1 MNQFYEVEGQKYE
14 VGEDKLP
21 DFLLDFPN
29 ALRVEADVEEEKTDV
44 EKASNAAAV
53 SDDTP
58 EGDPVK
64 DGDPPYAVPISVW
77 NKSQQQRAP
86 LNNSADRKQNV
97 ERTLVDQLNSMH
109 NPEGGEDGFVF
120 SEDIAGSEAVKMEY
134 RENGEVVR
142 SQTVLLRGNSNETD
156 IGNLSSVQGYSDYLE
171 FVQGTE
177 SSAADKEAVA
187 RADAN
192 AETFMLSND
201 KAVEKKRQEILSRV
215 YPEGQELTE
224 EEIEAELLEYESNLE
239 RSRTGSFLSKRRGK
253 SWKETPT
260 DFYKRITPVESK
272 EGFMRSSVDQWGRG
286 GDDAPVEEDVLTI
299 DGISR
304 RFTASASS
312 PGGYYKYYKTGSDG
326 KTRVEASVEDR
337 NLFYA
342 NKFHHEQRVVS
353 DLTTESLL
361 EMGDEISGLSVA
373 GRNVMGGSAVA
384 GEGLVFTDGQE
395 AALEDQRRTIGD
407 NIENGSSQ
415 TAITIRNLR
424 SHGTPEMDAAADKVL
439 AEAVNEEL
447 DLNTST
453 QADSAAY
460 AADQRD
466 VVEED
471 LRERYNELLADGT
484 LDAWSLAKRSRNQS
498 SEVMSFDE
506 FAALPENDKL
516 FAKVY
521 NESQKDF
528 YVENQRGFDDATA
541 AVLAPNED
549 GTPNDLMAS
558 ISVKAQEAHKE
569 EYDITRSTAEKELN
583 DRFEKKYYN
592 ITNPIQRVEQK
603 RLLKEIETGE
613 FVGTKEEI
621 DAEYNRRVLAR
632 YDGNERL
639 KSVSARHEKALNK
652 ALEPVN
658 DKVNNTFQEL
668 VRQELEPIREKYAE
682 LAQQNHNIA
691 NAEFINLWQG
701 KGEKLIPKEEYASI
715 FTRLNDQGFGA
726 YNTKN
731 KRAAI
736 LIEWQGLESA
746 LRSTGEVDEAGIVK
760 RKKEYFHAMWEQL
773 AYNKDGETTV
783 FNQRSTVISMMDDLE
798 AEAKSRKAEGDEI
811 EYSGVLGDLKMAYD
825 GIAGAD
831 WMDHLTTSER
841 RAYKD
846 GVDTL
851 EETENMDA
859 SGVKNFFMGMGSTNI
874 IDWVPIASDIVDLG
888 DSIYV
893 KSLLDK
899 QVAHQKNPRKNK
911 PLTKSETNLLLMRK
925 YRDMSK
931 SHAASLS
938 NAYAAGNG
946 MPSSV
951 KLMGEMALMYAT
963 AGSSSLITRGVLT
976 AAKRKFVKKG
986 LTFAARRSALTPSKF
1001 TTKALDTLTQSFV
1014 TSLAGTPRVV
1024 SEAYKGMTPEMEFAY
1039 SQEGDEWVQAI
1050 VATEREGGS
1059 WGKKL
1064 TQEFGKNWVEV
1075 FTEKFGAHIP
1085 GMKNSLV
1092 GKLTPKEWEDISLR
1106 MMMGRYL
1113 RKKGI
1118 KPGGQAGLKKLK
1130 EMVGF
1135 DGLLSEVLEEFIAQ
1149 PPQNLIDG
1157 NDLFTGMDQD
1167 FVEQTLIST
1176 GAMTLAFGGLGVG
1189 SNVVNKMNGSQ
1200 NAYYWVDGASYA
1212 TAKQAQDAIQNLKDK
1227 NLLKKDTQIEISY
1240 DADALSAV
1248 NDLVKG
1254 TPMEN
1259 RVESSEIGLEVV
1271 DVAKAVEIEANNSL
1285 NLEERTIITENK
1297 ARLEEIK
1304 LEQDENAA
1312 REKELIES
1320 NQPVAKTKAEKRK
1333 LRKELAAT
1341 QAESRQL
1348 QSENNGLLAPII
1360 KKITAAKTESGY
1372 KRMVSRV
1379 RDFAQALDPNLSV
1392 VEVKTQEELGAYV
1405 SVAEKNKALKSHNIK
1420 VSVSKNGKETYTD
1433 TKTGKTI
1440 TKADIAKREIDLDA
1454 IDVSADKFLKSQGDL
1469 SQVHGSIL
1477 DLNDGTSVIVL
1488 NKTTSIEL
1496 GAKNVAAHEWLHRV
1510 LNKTF
1515 QNNPQ
1520 TALAVGRSL
1529 DKYLRNMNAKGISN
1543 SKLRARISNY
1553 QKTQGDAIAAEE
1565 TLTLFSDAIA
1575 NGEIVFSENMFTKVG
1590 DVLRRSLS
1598 AMGVK
1603 VNFSEAQDVFNF
1615 VRDYNRTM
1623 ESTNRSSK
1631 MPRGLRRT
1639 MAEGANL
1646 GGSIKY
1652 NSDAYLKILEET
1664 GLRTP
1669 QESVVKKSSD
1679 VAGLVER
1686 YDGNHKKMLRN
1697 AAAQTPDGRSVFDID
1712 VRPDKHGNTPVLIE
1726 SEFGQEI
1733 MPIVETTTKRLFD
1746 GIPDNIA
1753 SDAGVSRR
1761 SFQNDLIA
1769 EASALVQNE
1778 YDPSKQEIDKFISN
1792 RLNLRA
1798 NKLAERLGIPSAD
1811 QGATVRIDQQV
1822 EGSRKFDI
1830 AADDTSMNEFEERD
1844 MSIQGRDQDTQV
1856 DQTKRY
1862 TDTVNLDPK
1871 FTQEI
1876 ATTVSNAAV
1885 DINGLGYKDV
1895 KKLTTGVN
1903 APLSKVLDITAA
1915 QFGVDPKR
1923 IIKPADLNGK
1933 QRAAAQQYIK
1943 DNTQAL
1949 IDMLPEGETR
1959 SGVAT
1964 GVANTKLGDFYV
1976 KGGRGSYAG
1985 GATAAGKPTQTKN
1998 SDITSQEFRDV
2009 FGIKADGTFDNNK
2022 KHDGAIK
2029 ALVNQAAVVTA
2040 NQAIRENAI
2049 ATGSHSE
2056 ASIALLG
2063 DGRSQ
2068 VMFSKDVKP
2077 ENQEAYSE
2085 NYPALIREVGN
2096 ANVRDLES
2104 IQLAA
2109 QRAFGDKGLS
2119 VAEINKIAN
2128 SIYNQVIEYD
2138 RIKSEHETGLGARS
2152 VDMETS
2158 IGEFLE
2164 NNFKSEQLESSLISV
2179 LDRLGLPKDANGKTI
2194 SVGAHF
2200 LDIDRINSRRE
2211 DVVLLGSRMVAAG
2224 MSINEVAQTLV
2235 AIYGGMAK
2243 DAGKIADG
2251 RFIVVDGV
2259 VQLDPKWEDYKVDGK
2274 LVPGRKWKR
2283 ESKGPNKGKLKKNA
2297 NGGRVVQDNR
2307 RQAFAS
2313 TADFIAQLQKIKGL
2327 ESLSNPSQG
2336 VYKLNN
2342 SVLET
2347 KLIPESS
2354 AAFIKDP
2361 KFEGRKIQAGRARGV
2376 VEMILDMAFEKID
2389 SENGGYDYADLAMI
2403 LTSLG
2408 GQMTSPMR
2416 RSAYAEYTMVG
2427 IEDVIAN
2434 AKKKGLSVGS
2444 VTEYEHSI
2452 PQAEMT
2458 LRVLNSYLKNGK
2470 LDPKVWDGY
2479 KVAVISKAM
2488 DVVLIENGYRK
2499 RSPIDGR
2506 PRYYNTKTFR
2516 DPNIKPLK
2524 SHDPS
2529 KKGTPAE
2536 FVGKG
2541 FVEAGRIMSETGK
2554 ASQQDMITLNNA
2566 YRGIML
2572 SKDVP
2577 KGITVLD
2584 FDDTLATTKSN
2595 VLYTMPSESQW
2606 EFRADGNLYK
2616 VSRGTNGKLR
2626 IVNNKT
2632 GNIVSNKSPY
2642 AKLLSYHMMMERGAT
2657 KLELENT
2664 AKRMFFGGVVPTG
2677 ATLRKAPGQVS
2688 ASTKLTAEEFAKQG
2702 SDLLAE
2708 GAVFDFSEFDK
2719 VVDGKVAPLFEKAMK
2734 LYGKFGS
2741 KDMFILTAR
2750 SPASATAIKQFLDS
2764 QGLNIPIENIT
2775 GLGKSEASAKAQWIS
2790 DKIGEGY
2797 NDFYFA
2803 DDAIQNVEAVR
2814 DMLDQS
2820 DVKGKVQQARL
2831 RFSREAPAIV
2841 DNILDEAAVDLDSDF
2856 NIVLEETKNVGRQ
2869 KRFSPAKARQRG
2881 KNKGKFKFFI
2891 PPSADDFAGL
2901 CYSFLGKGK
2910 QGDKHKA
2917 WFKEHLF
2924 DPFSKGIRSINGM
2937 KNLVA
2942 AEIKALRKSTPGL
2955 RALLKKKPSGSEF
2968 TNEQAV
2974 RVHNWIKAG
2983 FMVPGLSTTDTAE
2996 MVERVEGDETLKAFA
3011 EGLSTILQSTNG
3023 VAEPGVSWLGGT
3035 INSDANDSLEAV
3047 RAAHL
3052 AEWKHNKDIIF
3063 SEENLN
3069 KIEAVYGSNFREALE
3084 DILYRM
3090 ETGSTQNRGKDR
3102 LLNNFTA
3109 WIHGS
3114 IGTTMFFNSRS
3125 AILQLIS
3132 WVNFINWTDNNPL
3145 AAAKAFANQKQY
3157 WSDVAM
3163 IFNSPYLKQRRSGL
3177 KTDLNAAELLTSV
3190 KDSKNPMKALIS
3202 HLLSLGFTP
3211 TQVAD
3216 SAAIA
3221 IGGSS
3226 FYRNKVNSYLKAGMT
3241 PQEANDKAFEE
3252 FMEIAEET
3260 QQSARPDRISQQQ
3273 ASPLGKFILAFQN
3286 TPMQMNRLMKKA
3298 AQDLVNGR
3306 GDTKSNV
3313 SRIIYYGTIQ
3323 SAIFYSMQ
3331 TLIFES
3337 LMGGDDDD
3345 DKLEKKK
3352 SYMINGMLDS
3362 LLRGSGMGGAVVA
3375 TLKNVVLEF
3384 LEQEEKEQDDN
3395 WLTQANHAYT
3405 MLEALNVSPP
3415 IGIKARKLYGAAT
3428 TWDYNRDIIKHMDK
3442 TSIDNPIYDAVGAV
3456 VESTANIPLSRLY
3469 NKVQNIREAMDSD
3482 NETWKRIAMF
3492 LGWSRWTLGAKN
3504 EAVLDAKGEIKE
3516 IKKEASKVK
3525 ADMKKAAKDVERQ
3538 AEEEEVEESNLLEQD
3553 EEREEGQKDIKCAA
3567 VSRSGKRCGKKVK
3580 GDGNYC
3586 TIHESAPQ
3594 RANGE
3599 KTQCTHVKSDKKR
3612 CKMKTTNQSG
3622 KCYYHD

>member
-29 ALRVEADVEEEKTDV
+29 ALRVEVDVEEEKEDV
-44 EKASNAAAV
+44 EKASNAAALSSV
-53 SDDTP
+53 P

-77 NKSQQQRAP
+77 NQAQQQRAP
-86 LNNSADRKQNV
+86 LSNTADRKQNV

-109 NPEGGEDGFVF
+109 NPEGSEDGFVF
-120 SEDIAGSEAVKMEY
+120 SEDIGGSEAVKMEY

-142 SQTVLLRGNSNETD
+142 SQTVLLRGDSNRTD

-171 FVQGTE
+171 FVQGIE
-177 SSAADKEAVA
+177 SDAADEEAVA

-201 KAVEKKRQEILSRV
+201 KAIEKKRQEILSRV

-224 EEIEAELLEYESNLE
+224 EEVEAELLEYESNLE
-239 RSRTGSFLSKRRGK
+239 RSRTGGFLSKKRGK
-253 SWKETPT
+253 NWKETPT
-260 DFYKRITPVESK
+260 DFYKRITPVESRK
-272 EGFMRSSVDQWGRG
+272 EFFRKSK
-286 GDDAPVEEDVLTI
+286 GDNIAVEEDVLTI

-304 RFTASASS
+304 RSTASDAS
-312 PGGYYKYYKTGSDG
+312 PGGYYMYYKTGPDG
-326 KTRVEASVEDR
+326 SMVEATVEDR

-361 EMGDEISGLSVA
+361 EIDNEISGLSVA

-384 GEGLVFTDGQE
+384 GEGVIFTDGQE
-395 AALEDQRRTIGD
+395 AALDEQRTLLGK
-407 NIENGSSQ
+407 NIEENGTSAQ
-415 TAITIRNLR
+415 ARYIRTVR
-424 SHGTPEMDAAADKVL
+424 EDGDDARADML
-439 AEAVNEEL
+439 LEREIDRQL

-453 QADSAAY
+453 QSDSAAY
-460 AADQRD
+460 VADQQD
-466 VVEED
+466 VVEAN

-484 LDAWSLAKRSRNQS
+484 LDAWSLAKRSRGQE
-498 SEVMSFDE
+498 SEVMSFEE
-506 FAALPENDKL
+506 FAALPENDEL

-528 YVENQRGFDDATA
+528 YVENQRGFDDAVA

-549 GTPNDLMAS
+549 GEPNELIAS
-558 ISVKAQEAHKE
+558 ISAKAQEVHQE
-569 EYDITRSTAEKELN
+569 EYDATRAAVEDELN
-583 DRFEKKYYN
+583 ERFNKKYYN
-592 ITNPIQRVEQK
+592 ITRPIQIAEEK
-603 RLLKEIETGE
+603 RLMKEIQNGE

-621 DAEYNRRVLAR
+621 DEEYRRRVLAK
-632 YDGNERL
+632 YESNKRL
-639 KSVSARHEKALNK
+639 QNVSERHEKALNK
-652 ALEPVN
+652 ALIPVN
-658 DKVNNTFQEL
+658 EKVNNTFQEL
-668 VRQELEPIREKYAE
+668 VNQELEPIREEYADR
-682 LAQQNHNIA
+682 AQRNHNIA

-701 KGEKLIPKEEYASI
+701 GEDKLIPKEKYAEI
-715 FTRLNDQGFGA
+715 FNTLNAKGFGA
-726 YNTKN
+726 FNTKN

-736 LIEWQGLESA
+736 LLEWQALEASY
-746 LRSTGEVDEAGIVK
+746 RSTGEVDEAGIAK
-760 RKKEYFHAMWEQL
+760 RKKEYYHSMWEQL
-773 AYNKDGETTV
+773 AYNKDGGTTV
-783 FNQRSTVISMMDDLE
+783 FNDRSTVISMMDDLE
-798 AEAKSRKAEGDEI
+798 AVAKKRKAGGEDAK
-811 EYSGVLGDLKMAYD
+811 YSGVLGELKMAYD
-825 GIAGAD
+825 GIVGTD
-831 WMDHLTTSER
+831 WKDYLTKEER
-841 RAYKD
+841 RTYAD
-846 GVDTL
+846 GVDAL
-851 EETENMDA
+851 KATENMNS
-859 SGVKNFFMGMGSTNI
+859 SGVKNFFMGMGSTNV

-888 DSIYV
+888 DSIYI
-893 KSLLDK
+893 KSLLDR
-899 QVAHQKNPRKNK
+899 QLAHQKNPRKNK

-925 YRDMSK
+925 YKDMSK

-938 NAYAAGNG
+938 NAYTAGNG

-963 AGSSSLITRGVLT
+963 AGSSSLITRGVLMS
-976 AAKRKFVKKG
+976 AKRKFVKKG
-986 LTFAARRSALTPSKF
+986 LSFAARRSALTPSKF

-1024 SEAYKGMTPEMEFAY
+1024 SESYKGMTPEMEFAY
-1039 SQEGDEWVQAI
+1039 SQEGEEWIQAI
-1050 VATEREGGS
+1050 RAGEPEGNS
-1059 WGKKL
+1059 WGKELAKA
-1064 TQEFGKNWVEV
+1064 FGNNWVET

-1085 GMKNSLV
+1085 GIKNSLV
-1092 GKLTPKEWEDISLR
+1092 GKLTPKEWEDISLS
-1106 MMMGRYL
+1106 MFMGRYL

-1118 KPGGQAGLKKLK
+1118 KPGGQAGLKKFK

-1135 DGLLSEVLEEFIAQ
+1135 DGLISEVLEEFIAQ

-1176 GAMTLAFGGLGVG
+1176 GAMTIAFGGLGVG
-1189 SNVVNKMNGSQ
+1189 SNVINKMNGSQ

-1212 TAKQAQDAIQNLKDK
+1212 TAEQAKEAVQNLKDK

-1240 DADALSAV
+1240 DADALSDI
-1248 NDLVKG
+1248 NSIVKG

-1259 RVESSEIGLEVV
+1259 RVQNTDIGLEVV

-1285 NLEERTIITENK
+1285 SLEERTIISENK

-1312 REKELIES
+1312 REKELVKS
-1320 NQPVAKTKAEKRK
+1320 NQPVAKTRAEKRK

-1341 QAESRQL
+1341 QAEAREL
-1348 QSENNGLLAPII
+1348 QSENNALLSPIVQKLTKARTEKGYDRLV
-1360 KKITAAKTESGY
+1360 KK
-1372 KRMVSRV
+1372 V
-1379 RDFAQALDPNLSV
+1379 RAFAQKLDPNLSV
-1392 VEVKTQEELGAYV
+1392 VEVKTQEELGSYV
-1405 SVAEKNKALKSHNIK
+1405 GVSEKNKALKTHGVK
-1420 VSVSKNGKETYTD
+1420 VSVDKKGKETYTD
-1433 TKTGKTI
+1433 IKTGKTI
-1440 TKADIAKREIDLDA
+1440 TKAELAKREID
-1454 IDVSADKFLKSQGDL
+1454 IDKINTDSDNYLKSQGDL
-1469 SQVHGSIL
+1469 SQVHGTIL

-1488 NKTTSIEL
+1488 NKTASINL
-1496 GAKNVAAHEWLHRV
+1496 GAKNVASHEWLHRV

-1515 QNNPQ
+1515 LNNPQ

-1529 DKYLRNMNAKGISN
+1529 DRYIRNMNPSAIAN

-1553 QKTQGDAIAAEE
+1553 QKTQGEIVSAEE
-1565 TLTLFSDAIA
+1565 TLNVFSDAIA
-1575 NGEIVFSENMFTKVG
+1575 NGEIVFNENMFTRVG
-1590 DVLRRSLS
+1590 DTVRRAFS

-1603 VNFSEAQDVFNF
+1603 VKFNEAQDVFNF
-1615 VRDYNRTM
+1615 IRDYNRTM
-1623 ESTNRSSK
+1623 ENTNKSDNMS
-1631 MPRGLRRT
+1631 RGLRRT
-1639 MAEGANL
+1639 MAEGANI
-1646 GGSIKY
+1646 GGQIKY
-1652 NSDAYLKILEET
+1652 ESDAYNTLLEET

-1669 QESVVKKSSD
+1669 TEKSITKSSD
-1679 VAGLVER
+1679 VAKLVDK
-1686 YDGNHKKMLRN
+1686 YDGNHKKMIRK
-1697 AAAQTPDGRSVFDID
+1697 AAAQAPDGRSVFDIN

-1746 GIPDNIA
+1746 GIPENIA

-1769 EASALVQNE
+1769 EASAIVQNE

-1798 NKLAERLGIPSAD
+1798 NSLAERLGIPSAD
-1811 QGATVRIDQQV
+1811 QGASVSLDQQV
-1822 EGSRKFDI
+1822 EGARKFDI
-1830 AADDTSMNEFEERD
+1830 AADDTSMNEFEEQD
-1844 MSIQGRDQDTQV
+1844 MSIQGRGREVEVEQA
-1856 DQTKRY
+1856 KRY
-1862 TDTVNLDPK
+1862 VDTVNLDPESK
-1871 FTQEI
+1871 QEI
-1876 ATTVSNAAV
+1876 DTVVSNAAIDV
-1885 DINGLGYKDV
+1885 NGLGYKDV

-1903 APLSKVLDITAA
+1903 APLSRVLDITAA

-1923 IIKPADLNGK
+1923 IVKPSDLNGK
-1933 QRAAAQQYIK
+1933 QRTAAQQYIK

-1949 IDMLPEGETR
+1949 MEMLPEGETR
-1959 SGVAT
+1959 SGIAT

-1985 GATAAGKPTQTKN
+1985 GATAAGKPTQTKR
-1998 SDITSQEFRDV
+1998 SDLTQEEFRGM
-2009 FGIKADGTFDNNK
+2009 FGIKPDGTFDTK
-2022 KHDGAIK
+2022 KKNDGAIK
-2029 ALVNQAAVVTA
+2029 ALVNQAAIITA
-2040 NQAIRENAI
+2040 NQAIRENAM

-2056 ASIALLG
+2056 ASVALLG

-2068 VMFSKDVKP
+2068 AMFSKDVKP
-2077 ENQEAYSE
+2077 ENQEAYNES
-2085 NYPALIREVGN
+2085 YPALISEVGS

-2109 QRAFGDKGLS
+2109 QRVFGGKGLS
-2119 VAEINKIAN
+2119 VAEINKIAK
-2128 SIYNQVIEYD
+2128 SIYNQTIEYD
-2138 RIKSEHETGLGARS
+2138 RIKSEHETGVGARR
-2152 VDMETS
+2152 VDMDQT

-2164 NNFKSEQLESSLISV
+2164 NNFKSEQLDSSIISI
-2179 LDRLGLPKDANGKTI
+2179 LEKLGLPKDVNGKTI
-2194 SVGAHF
+2194 AVGTHF

-2211 DVVLLGSRMVAAG
+2211 DVVLLGNRMVDAG

-2251 RFIVVDGV
+2251 RFIVVNGV
-2259 VQLDPKWEDYKVDGK
+2259 VQLDPKWEDHKVDGK
-2274 LVPGRKWKR
+2274 MVPGRKWKR

-2297 NGGRVVQDNR
+2297 NGNRVAQDNR

-2347 KLIPESS
+2347 RLIPESS
-2354 AAFIKDP
+2354 AAFVKDP
-2361 KFEGRKIQAGRARGV
+2361 KFEGRKIQAERSRGV

-2389 SENGGYDYADLAMI
+2389 AKDGGYDYADLAMI

-2434 AKKKGLSVGS
+2434 AKKNGVSVGS

-2488 DVVLIENGYRK
+2488 DTVLIENGYRK
-2499 RSPIDGR
+2499 RSPIDGK

-2516 DPNIKPLK
+2516 DPNIKPLR

-2536 FVGKG
+2536 FVGQG
-2541 FVEAGRIMSETGK
+2541 FVEAGRVMGETGK
-2554 ASQQDMITLNNA
+2554 ASQQDLIALSNA
-2566 YRGIML
+2566 YRGIRL
-2572 SKDVP
+2572 SRGVP

-2595 VLYTMPSESQW
+2595 VLYTMPSDSQW

-2616 VSRGTNGKLR
+2616 VSRGTNGTLK
-2626 IVNNKT
+2626 IINNKT
-2632 GNIVSNKSPY
+2632 GNLVSNKSPY
-2642 AKLLSYHMMMERGAT
+2642 AKLLSYHMMIERGASEQ
-2657 KLELENT
+2657 ELEKA
-2664 AKRMFFGGVVPTG
+2664 AKRMFFRGEVPTG

-2688 ASTKLTAEEFAKQG
+2688 ASNKLTAEEFAKQG

-2750 SPASATAIKQFLDS
+2750 SPASAPAIKQFLDS

-2831 RFSREAPAIV
+2831 RFSREAPGIV
-2841 DNILDEAAVDLDSDF
+2841 DNILDEAALDLDSDF
-2856 NIVLEETKNVGRQ
+2856 NIVLEESKNVGRQ

-2942 AEIKALRKSTPGL
+2942 AEIKALKKSTPGS
-2955 RALLKKKPSGSEF
+2955 RALLKSKPSNSEF

-2974 RVHNWIKAG
+2974 RVYNWIKAG
-2983 FMVPGLSTTDTAE
+2983 FMVPGLSTSDAVE
-2996 MVERVEGDETLKAFA
+2996 MMNRVEGDPTLKSFA
-3011 EGLSTILQSTNG
+3011 EGLSTILQSTSG
-3023 VAEPGVSWLGGT
+3023 VAEPGNAWLGGT
-3035 INSDANDSLEAV
+3035 INSDANDALEAT
-3047 RAAHL
+3047 RQAHL

-3132 WVNFINWTDNNPL
+3132 WVNFINWSENNPL

-3177 KTDLNAAELLTSV
+3177 KTDLNANELLNAV

-3221 IGGSS
+3221 IGGAT
-3226 FYRNKVNSYLKAGMT
+3226 FYRNRIKTYQKEGVVVDGTRVFFQPNAAEK
-3241 PQEANDKAFEE
+3241 QAFEDM
-3252 FMEIAEET
+3252 MEIAEET

-3306 GDTKSNV
+3306 GDAKSNV

-3323 SAIFYSMQ
+3323 SAIFYGMQ

-3337 LMGGDDDD
+3337 LMGGDDDGD
-3345 DKLEKKK
+3345 EKLEKKK
-3352 SYMINGMLDS
+3352 SYMMNGMLDS
-3362 LLRGSGMGGAVVA
+3362 LLRGAGMGGAVVA
-3375 TLKNVVLEF
+3375 TLKNVILEF

-3395 WLTQANHAYT
+3395 WMSQANHAYT
-3405 MLEALNVSPP
+3405 ILEALNVSPP
-3415 IGIKARKLYGAAT
+3415 IGIKARKLYGAAQ
-3428 TWDYNRDIIKHMDK
+3428 TWDFNRDIIDHMDK
-3442 TSIDNPIYDAVGAV
+3442 TSIDNPMYDAVGSV
-3456 VESTANIPLSRLY
+3456 VEATANVPLSRLY

-3482 NETWKRIAMF
+3482 NETWKRVAMF

-3504 EAVLDAKGEIKE
+3504 QAVLDAKGEVKE
-3516 IKKEASKVK
+3516 IKKEAAKEK
-3525 ADMKKAAKDVERQ
+3525 AEMKKVAKEIERQ
-3538 AEEEEVEESNLLEQD
+3538 AQDEIVEESNLLEQE
-3553 EEREEGQKDIKCAA
+3553 EERERGEKDIKCAA

-3580 GDGNYC
+3580 GGGNYC
-3586 TIHESAPQ
+3586 TIHEGVPQ

-3599 KTQCTHVKSDKKR
+3599 KTQCTHVKGDGNR